1 MSTPITAEAV
11 FDHHATSLG
20 LPKRGDDESLT
31 DYAAYRGKT
40 DEGTRCLTEAAA
52 AATIGDHA
60 NTHHWL
66 AQARQQIKNPFPPDR
81 RNN

>member
-11 FDHHATSLG
+11 FDHHAVALG
-20 LPKRGDDESLT
+20 LKPRGEDQSLT
-31 DYAAYRGKT
+31 DYTEQHGKN
-40 DEGTRCLTEAAA
+40 DEGKRCLTMAAA
-52 AATIGDHA
+52 AASLADHA

-81 RNN
+81 RND